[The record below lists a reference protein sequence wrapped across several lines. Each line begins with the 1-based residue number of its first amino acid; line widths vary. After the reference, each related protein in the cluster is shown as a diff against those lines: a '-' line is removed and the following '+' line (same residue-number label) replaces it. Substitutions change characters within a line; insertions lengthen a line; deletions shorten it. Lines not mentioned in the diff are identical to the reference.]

1 MQTVLI
7 VIHLLVVIALIATVL
22 LQRSE
27 GGALGIGSGGSGA
40 GGFFTGRGQA
50 NALTRATAILAT
62 LFFITSLSLTVL
74 ASYSRSQKSIF
85 ESPAATSVHRARL
98 ARFDRARPCARR
110 ELGHLRP
117 GQADGRRRVDADR
130 EKDRIP
136 DRSPSPRACLSPPA
150 AAESTRAA
158 PDAAQPKGTVL
169 DQLKQMEKNAPPPSP
184 GSGQAPPRAR

>member
-27 GGALGIGSGGSGA
+27 GGALGIGGGGGSGG

-62 LFFITSLSLTVL
+62 LFFITSLSLTIL
-74 ASYSRSQKSIF
+74 ASYNRSQKSIF
-85 ESPAATSVHRARL
+85 EQPAATTSTAPVSTAPASAPDANGSFLDRVKQTVVDGLTTIEKKIGTLTGAKPAEPVSPAA
-98 ARFDRARPCARR
+98 P
-110 ELGHLRP
+110 
-117 GQADGRRRVDADR
+117 
-130 EKDRIP
+130 
-136 DRSPSPRACLSPPA
+136 

-158 PDAAQPKGTVL
+158 PDAGQPKGTVL
-169 DQLKQMEKNAPPPSP
+169 DQLKQMEKNAPPPAS
-184 GSGQAPPRAR
+184 GGQAPPRAR

>member
-27 GGALGIGSGGSGA
+27 GGALGMGGGGSGG

-62 LFFITSLSLTVL
+62 LFFITSLSLTIL
-74 ASYSRSQKSIF
+74 ASYNRSQKSIF
-85 ESPAATSVHRARL
+85 ESPAATTSSAPVSTAP
-98 ARFDRARPCARR
+98 ASAPDANGSFFDRVK
-110 ELGHLRP
+110 
-117 GQADGRRRVDADR
+117 QTVFDGLTTI
-130 EKDRIP
+130 EKKIGTLTGAKP
-136 DRSPSPRACLSPPA
+136 AEPVSPAAP

-169 DQLKQMEKNAPPPSP
+169 DQLKQMEKNAPPPAS
-184 GSGQAPPRAR
+184 GGQAPPRAR